1 MKHKQSDMKQEEIR
15 WRRDKILEL
24 SSRGNSEREIAATLQ
39 ISPATAHRDI
49 VYLNQLAKENISK
62 YIDEKLPAEY
72 QKCLVGITAIMKES
86 WSTAASAE
94 SEGGANSR
102 RDKLQALSLAKESYA
117 MKWDLLSSATI
128 VDRAITF
135 VENHRIQPRG
145 LTDQN
150 KKVTIED
157 GATESIQSIR

>member
-24 SSRGNSEREIAATLQ
+24 SSRGNSEREIASTLQ

-49 VYLNQLAKENISK
+49 AYLNQLAKENISK

-86 WSTAASAE
+86 WNTAASAE
-94 SEGGANSR
+94 TEGGANSR
-102 RDKLQALSLAKESYA
+102 RDKLQALSLAKECYA
-117 MKWDLLSSATI
+117 MK
-128 VDRAITF
+128 
-135 VENHRIQPRG
+135 
-145 LTDQN
+145 
-150 KKVTIED
+150 
-157 GATESIQSIR
+157 